1 MEYCS
6 AIKRNEFGSIV
17 VRWVNL
23 AMFFFLKMSLTI
35 WGPFVFSYKF
45 DNYLFWFCEKCYHY
59 FVRDCIESVDCLG

>member
-45 DNYLFWFCEKCYHY
+45 RIILSISMKMPLIFC
-59 FVRDCIESVDCLG
+59 